1 MTAAATTAGILERAL
16 GGEALS
22 VEDAVRLVTGPAEE
36 LPALLEA
43 AGEMRD
49 RGHGRRVSFSRNIF
63 LPLTNLCRNRCAY
76 CSFRREPG
84 QPGQH
89 TMTFEE
95 VRRECHKAFRAGCTE
110 ALFCLGDRPEAL
122 WPSHRKTLRR
132 LGVDSTA
139 EQVAVAC
146 RIALAEGLLPHTNAG
161 ALTLEELAGLKS
173 SNASMGLMLESA
185 SPQAV
190 HAGCPDKSPQIR
202 LQVLRHAGELRI
214 PFTSGLLVGIGE
226 TPRQRVEAL
235 DVLREISKEF
245 GHIQEVIIQNF
256 RRSKDLP
263 RGPWAEPALEEIA
276 RTVAVARLMLGPGFN
291 LQAPPNLNPQGLN
304 LLLRAGVN
312 DWGGLSPVTPDH
324 INPQAP
330 WPRVEELARTCE
342 QEGFRLVERLAVYPE
357 FLSRPG
363 FLTATIRHHALEMST
378 KLGESR

>member
-1 MTAAATTAGILERAL
+1 MTAAATTGILERAL

-22 VEDAVRLVTGPAEE
+22 IKDAIRLMTGPAEE

-49 RGHGRRVSFSRNIF
+49 QGHGRRVSFSRNVF

-76 CSFRREPG
+76 CSFRREPD

-95 VRRECHKAFRAGCTE
+95 VRRECRRAFQAGCTE
-110 ALFCLGDRPEAL
+110 ALFCLGDRPEAS

-146 RIALAEGLLPHTNAG
+146 RVALEEGLLPHTNAG
-161 ALTLEELAGLKS
+161 ALTLEELAGLKP

-245 GHIQEVIIQNF
+245 GHLQEVIIQNF
-256 RRSKDLP
+256 RRSQDLP
-263 RGPWAEPALEEIA
+263 WGPWAEPALEEMA
-276 RTVAVARLMLGPGFN
+276 RTVAVARLMLGPDFN

-312 DWGGLSPVTPDH
+312 DWGGLSPLTPDH

-363 FLTATIRHHALEMST
+363 FLTPTIRRRALEMSVE
-378 KLGESR
+378 LEVSQ

>member
-190 HAGCPDKSPQIR
+190 HAGCPDKSPLVR

-245 GHIQEVIIQNF
+245 GHLQEVIIQNF
-256 RRSKDLP
+256 RRSQDLP
-263 RGPWAEPALEEIA
+263 WGPWAEPALEEMA

-330 WPRVEELARTCE
+330 WPRVEELARTCD

>member
-1 MTAAATTAGILERAL
+1 MRRRVTFSRNVTLSLSRTCVSHCKYCAFQTHQPHLHTPDEVIAQLDAAKRRNVKELLILTGDQPDHHPGVVARLRELGHEDFVAYVVWACERAL
-16 GGEALS
+16 E
-22 VEDAVRLVTGPAEE
+22 R
-36 LPALLEA
+36 
-43 AGEMRD
+43 
-49 RGHGRRVSFSRNIF
+49 
-63 LPLTNLCRNRCAY
+63 
-76 CSFRREPG
+76 
-84 QPGQH
+84 
-89 TMTFEE
+89 
-95 VRRECHKAFRAGCTE
+95 
-110 ALFCLGDRPEAL
+110 
-122 WPSHRKTLRR
+122 
-132 LGVDSTA
+132 
-139 EQVAVAC
+139 
-146 RIALAEGLLPHTNAG
+146 GLLPHTNLG
-161 ALTLEELAGLKS
+161 ALSRDDLLRLREVT
-173 SNASMGLMLESA
+173 ASQGVMLESIRPDLVA
-185 SPQAV
+185 HQGSPTKVPAV
-190 HAGCPDKSPQIR
+190 RLDTIR
-202 LQVLRHAGELRI
+202 AAGELRI

-245 GHIQEVIIQNF
+245 GHLQEVIIQNF
-256 RRSKDLP
+256 RRSQDLP

-363 FLTATIRHHALEMST
+363 FLTPTIRRRALEMSVE
-378 KLGESR
+378 LEVSQ

>member
-1 MTAAATTAGILERAL
+1 MTAAATTGILERAL

-22 VEDAVRLVTGPAEE
+22 IKDAIRLMTGPAEE

-161 ALTLEELAGLKS
+161 ALTLEELAGLKP

-190 HAGCPDKSPQIR
+190 HAGCPDKSPLVR

-245 GHIQEVIIQNF
+245 GHLQEVIIQNF
-256 RRSKDLP
+256 RRSQDLP
-263 RGPWAEPALEEIA
+263 WGPWAEPALEEMA
-276 RTVAVARLMLGPGFN
+276 RTVAVARLMLGPDFN

>member
-1 MTAAATTAGILERAL
+1 MAAAETTGILERAL
-16 GGEALS
+16 SGEALL
-22 VEDAVRLVTGPAEE
+22 VEDAVRLLTGPAEE
-36 LPALLEA
+36 LPVLLKA

-49 RGHGRRVSFSRNIF
+49 QGHGRRVSFSRNVF

-95 VRRECHKAFRAGCTE
+95 VRRECRQAFRMGCTE

-146 RIALAEGLLPHTNAG
+146 RIALEEGLLPHTNAG
-161 ALTLEELAGLKS
+161 ALTREELAGLKPG
-173 SNASMGLMLESA
+173 NASMGLMLESA
-185 SPQAV
+185 SPQVV
-190 HAGCPDKSPQIR
+190 HAGCPDKFPQVR

-226 TPRQRVEAL
+226 TSRQRVEAL
-235 DVLREISKEF
+235 EVLREVSKAF
-245 GHIQEVIIQNF
+245 GHIQEVIVQNF
-256 RRSKDLP
+256 RGSKESPRSP
-263 RGPWAEPALEEIA
+263 GREPSLEEVV
-276 RTVAVARLMLGPGFN
+276 RTVAVARLMLGPDFN
-291 LQAPPNLNPQGLN
+291 LQAPPNLNQQGLN

-312 DWGGLSPVTPDH
+312 DWGGLSPLTSDH

-330 WPRVEELARTCE
+330 WPRVEELAWTCE

-363 FLTATIRHHALEMST
+363 FLTPTIRRRALEISAG
-378 KLGESR
+378 LEVSR